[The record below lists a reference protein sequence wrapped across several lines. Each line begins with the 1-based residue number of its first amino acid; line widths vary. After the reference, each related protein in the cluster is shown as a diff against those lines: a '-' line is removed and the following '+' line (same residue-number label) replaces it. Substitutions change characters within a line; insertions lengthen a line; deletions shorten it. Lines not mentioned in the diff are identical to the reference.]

1 MFPNIILSVLII
13 HNGRYYRRQN
23 SNDHEKL
30 RKNPLREKTT
40 KCSYDDS
47 NTNTEHSKTTLDE
60 NWVVYHI

>member
-30 RKNPLREKTT
+30 GKNPLKEERKQRSVLMMIPTQIQ
-40 KCSYDDS
+40 
-47 NTNTEHSKTTLDE
+47 NTVRPH
-60 NWVVYHI
+60 